1 MGGAKG
7 RTPMRGKLRE
17 YSVKFLHNVRILFA
31 MLKLVL
37 RGWGWGYT
45 MTHMANF
52 SPAKTSA
59 RFEGVSLFSQKF
71 RFGADIRPISA
82 ASLRKFTRF
91 RLRIGQ
97 NSYSVNF
104 TEKRYFGQS

>member
-17 YSVKFLHNVRILFA
+17 YSVKFLQNVRILFA
-31 MLKLVL
+31 LLKLVL
-37 RGWGWGYT
+37 WGPYDPP
-45 MTHMANF
+45 MTNF

-59 RFEGVSLFSQKF
+59 RFEGISIFSQKF
-71 RFGADIRPISA
+71 RFGPDIRPIST

-91 RLRIGQ
+91 RPRIGQ

-104 TEKRYFGQS
+104 TEKRYFGRS